1 MKIIKRKK
9 TSSITNTVCSQLS
22 VPVSTKSLK
31 SFVQHCF
38 QYKQKKILKLLQRS
52 WFPFAEICSVSQLST
67 DKSDNWLF
75 GYNTGSPTG
84 HTMYSAYGALHF
96 GGNQTEQY
104 MGTTTVRGMLVNQWK
119 SCLYWPSKDATM
131 TVNWYFT
138 GREPA

>member
-1 MKIIKRKK
+1 MISPGFSKI
-9 TSSITNTVCSQLS
+9 TEVFCPTLF
-22 VPVSTKSLK
+22 PV
-31 SFVQHCF
+31 
-38 QYKQKKILKLLQRS
+38 QKKILKLLQRS